1 MKKFFLVFFLSI
13 KFIFANNFTPSL
25 YITYDSISSSK
36 YTEATFKFVDAPNHP
51 TEFKATGN
59 FEEKGSIRIRGNSTA
74 TAPKKPFNIKFEKK
88 IDILGMGKVKKWV
101 LLSNPFDPSLIRNKL
116 IFDLASKFSFEFSP
130 KSYFVDVW
138 TNGVFMGNYQLAQKI
153 EFNKNRINYDINK
166 GDFLFERVTK
176 RKKNGVFYFYSPLD
190 SIRIALNEP
199 EQPTEEQ
206 LKDLSK
212 KLLDIETAIATKDI
226 NEYLRY
232 VDLQTMIDYYW
243 IEEFVNDPD
252 LHTGSIYFTIH
263 NGVLRGGPVWDFDLA
278 LGNTKSASKAKTT
291 GLYARD
297 IWWQYLF
304 QDSLFEKIANERYL
318 KLAPYFE
325 NMAKDN
331 ELGGNQIDSLLLY
344 FQDSFGRN
352 FSDSG
357 WAYCDSN
364 ATEDADVRRLTCPY
378 NPEPNPQFAENIE
391 QLRQWIL
398 DRNAY
403 LKSMAEASLT
413 QLDSIKA
420 TLKEVL
426 ENQNFIFNAI
436 DSIAVADS
444 IKRADSLSNT
454 KPQPNIIPI
463 LSRNSKPFNLD
474 KKTHLYLKKGN
485 RTTILQTKRE
495 GILVKGTKTQSNT
508 SKVIIQK

>member
-25 YITYDSISSSK
+25 YITYDSISTSK
-36 YTEATFKFVDAPNHP
+36 YTEATFEFIDAQNHP
-51 TEFKATGN
+51 TGFKATGN
-59 FEEKGSIRIRGNSTA
+59 FKEKGFIRIRGNSTA

-278 LGNTKSASKAKTT
+278 LGNTKSASKAKTNR
-291 GLYARD
+291 L
-297 IWWQYLF
+297 
-304 QDSLFEKIANERYL
+304 
-318 KLAPYFE
+318 
-325 NMAKDN
+325 
-331 ELGGNQIDSLLLY
+331 
-344 FQDSFGRN
+344 
-352 FSDSG
+352 
-357 WAYCDSN
+357 
-364 ATEDADVRRLTCPY
+364 VR
-378 NPEPNPQFAENIE
+378 QGH
-391 QLRQWIL
+391 
-398 DRNAY
+398 
-403 LKSMAEASLT
+403 M
-413 QLDSIKA
+413 
-420 TLKEVL
+420 
-426 ENQNFIFNAI
+426 
-436 DSIAVADS
+436 VA
-444 IKRADSLSNT
+444 
-454 KPQPNIIPI
+454 IPI
-463 LSRNSKPFNLD
+463 PGFSF
-474 KKTHLYLKKGN
+474 
-485 RTTILQTKRE
+485 
-495 GILVKGTKTQSNT
+495 
-508 SKVIIQK
+508 